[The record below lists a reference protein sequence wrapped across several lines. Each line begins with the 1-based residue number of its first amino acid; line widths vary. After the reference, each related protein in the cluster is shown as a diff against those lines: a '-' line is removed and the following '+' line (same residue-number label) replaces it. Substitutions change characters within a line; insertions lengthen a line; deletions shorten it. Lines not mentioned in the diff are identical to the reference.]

1 MDQESGKRLAIFDL
15 GTNTFNLLVR
25 DEEGTLLRSE
35 KLPVKLGARGLRFD
49 EISPDAEKRAIA
61 AMHQHKTWAREAGAS
76 RGYAFATS
84 AMRSTRNGAEV
95 AASIERETGIH
106 VNIIDGDQEAAF
118 IAGGVAQAWPERSEP
133 RLIMD
138 IGGGSTEFILM
149 DGTHVRYAESFPLGV
164 TRLLERFQPSDPLTA
179 EDCYRINCHI
189 EDLLSPLW
197 TELKHIP
204 VTCLIGS
211 SGSFETVYNVLA
223 CQRGQGILEIG
234 YSRAEYSLH
243 ELPPVLNRLIAS
255 SKMERLLMPGML
267 EMRADTLH
275 VSALQIKL
283 ILDRLIPKT
292 MLLSGYAL
300 KEGVWSSLQEP
311 QCPWRASSL

>member
-1 MDQESGKRLAIFDL
+1 MDQKSGERLAIFDL

-25 DEEGTLLRSE
+25 DADGNLLRSE
-35 KLPVKLGARGLRFD
+35 KLPVKLGAGGLRSD
-49 EISPDAEKRAIA
+49 QISPDAEERAIA
-61 AMHQHKTWAREAGAS
+61 AMHQHKTWAQEAGAS

-95 AASIERETGIH
+95 AARIERETGIP

-138 IGGGSTEFILM
+138 IGGGSTEFILL
-149 DGTHVRYAESFPLGV
+149 DGTDVLYAESFPLGV
-164 TRLLERFQPSDPLTA
+164 TRLVERFQPSDPMTP
-179 EDCYRINCHI
+179 EDAARINAHT
-189 EDLLSPLW
+189 DTLLAPLW
-197 TELKHIP
+197 TWLQHAP
-204 VTCLIGS
+204 ASCLMGS
-211 SGSFETVYNVLA
+211 SGSFDTIFNVLA
-223 CQRGQGILEIG
+223 GAHGRPFLELG
-234 YSRAEYSLH
+234 EYRAQFSLD
-243 ELPPVLNRLIAS
+243 ELPALLDRLIAS

-267 EMRADTLH
+267 EMRADTLQ
-275 VSALQIKL
+275 VSALQIQL
-283 ILDRLIPKT
+283 ILDRLTPKT

>member
-1 MDQESGKRLAIFDL
+1 MDQKSGERLAIFDL

-25 DEEGTLLRSE
+25 DADGSLLRSE
-35 KLPVKLGARGLRFD
+35 KRPVKLGAGGLRSD
-49 EISPDAEKRAIA
+49 EISPDAEERAIA
-61 AMHQHKTWAREAGAS
+61 AMHQHKAWAQEAGAS

-95 AASIERETGIH
+95 AARIERETGIP

-138 IGGGSTEFILM
+138 IGGGSTEFILL
-149 DGTHVRYAESFPLGV
+149 DGNDVLYAESFPLGV
-164 TRLLERFQPSDPLTA
+164 TRLVERFQPSDPMTA
-179 EDCYRINCHI
+179 EDVAQINAHT
-189 EDLLSPLW
+189 EALLAPLW
-197 TELKHIP
+197 TWLQHVP
-204 VTCLIGS
+204 ATCLIGS
-211 SGSFETVYNVLA
+211 SGSFDTIYNVLEGA
-223 CQRGQGILEIG
+223 HGRPMLELG
-234 YSRAEYSLH
+234 DYRAEFSLD
-243 ELPPVLNRLIAS
+243 ELPALLDRLIAS
-255 SKMERLLMPGML
+255 SKVERLLMPGML
-267 EMRADTLH
+267 EMRADTLQ
-275 VSALQIKL
+275 VSALQIQL
-283 ILDRLIPKT
+283 ILDRLTPKT

>member
-1 MDQESGKRLAIFDL
+1 MDQKSGERLAIFDL

-25 DEEGTLLRSE
+25 DADGSLLRSE
-35 KLPVKLGARGLRFD
+35 KLPVKLGAGGLRSD
-49 EISPDAEKRAIA
+49 EISPDAEERAIA
-61 AMHQHKTWAREAGAS
+61 AMQQHKAWAQEAGAS

-95 AASIERETGIH
+95 ASRIERETGIP

-138 IGGGSTEFILM
+138 IGGGSTEFILL
-149 DGTHVRYAESFPLGV
+149 DGTEVLYAESFPLGV
-164 TRLLERFQPSDPLTA
+164 TRLVERFQPSDPMTA
-179 EDCYRINCHI
+179 EDIARINAHT
-189 EDLLSPLW
+189 EALLAPLW
-197 TELKHIP
+197 TWLQHASAS
-204 VTCLIGS
+204 CLIGS
-211 SGSFETVYNVLA
+211 SGSFDTIFNVLEGMHG
-223 CQRGQGILEIG
+223 RPMLELG
-234 YSRAEYSLH
+234 TYRAEFPLG
-243 ELPPVLNRLIAS
+243 ELPALLDRLIAS
-255 SKMERLLMPGML
+255 SKVERLLMPGML
-267 EMRADTLH
+267 EMRADTLQ
-275 VSALQIKL
+275 VSALQIQL
-283 ILDRLIPKT
+283 ILDRLTPKT

>member
-1 MDQESGKRLAIFDL
+1 MDQKSGERLAIFDL

-25 DEEGTLLRSE
+25 DADGSLLRSE
-35 KLPVKLGARGLRFD
+35 KLPVKLGAGGLRSD
-49 EISPDAEKRAIA
+49 EISPDAEERAIA
-61 AMHQHKTWAREAGAS
+61 AMQQHKAWAQEAGAS

-95 AASIERETGIH
+95 ASRIERETGIP

-138 IGGGSTEFILM
+138 IGGGSTEFILL
-149 DGTHVRYAESFPLGV
+149 DGTEVLYAESFPLGV
-164 TRLLERFQPSDPLTA
+164 TRLTERFQPSDPMTA
-179 EDCYRINCHI
+179 EDIARINAHT
-189 EDLLSPLW
+189 EALLAPLW
-197 TELKHIP
+197 TWLQHASAS
-204 VTCLIGS
+204 CLIGS
-211 SGSFETVYNVLA
+211 SGSFDTIFNVLEGTHG
-223 CQRGQGILEIG
+223 RPMLELG
-234 YSRAEYSLH
+234 TYRAEFPLG
-243 ELPPVLNRLIAS
+243 ELPALLDRLIAS
-255 SKMERLLMPGML
+255 SKVERLLMPGML
-267 EMRADTLH
+267 EMRADTLQ
-275 VSALQIKL
+275 VSALQIQL
-283 ILDRLIPKT
+283 ILDRLTPKT

>member
-1 MDQESGKRLAIFDL
+1 MDQKSGERLAIFDL

-25 DEEGTLLRSE
+25 DADGSLLRSE
-35 KLPVKLGARGLRFD
+35 KLPVKLGAGGLRSD
-49 EISPDAEKRAIA
+49 EISPDAEERAIA
-61 AMHQHKTWAREAGAS
+61 AMHQHKAWAQEAGAS

-95 AASIERETGIH
+95 AARIERETGIP

-138 IGGGSTEFILM
+138 IGGGSTEFILL
-149 DGTHVRYAESFPLGV
+149 DGTDVLYAESFPLGV
-164 TRLLERFQPSDPLTA
+164 TRLVERFQPSDPMTP
-179 EDCYRINCHI
+179 EDAARINAHT
-189 EDLLSPLW
+189 EALLAPLW
-197 TELKHIP
+197 TWLKHVP
-204 VTCLIGS
+204 ATCLIGS
-211 SGSFETVYNVLA
+211 SGSFDTIFNVLEGA
-223 CQRGQGILEIG
+223 HGRPILELG
-234 YSRAEYSLH
+234 TYRAEFSLDK
-243 ELPPVLNRLIAS
+243 LPALLDRLIAS
-255 SKMERLLMPGML
+255 SKVERLLMPGML
-267 EMRADTLH
+267 EMRADTLQ
-275 VSALQIKL
+275 VSALQIQL
-283 ILDRLIPKT
+283 ILDRLTPKT

>member
-1 MDQESGKRLAIFDL
+1 MDQKSGERLAIFDL

-25 DEEGTLLRSE
+25 DADGSLLRSE
-35 KLPVKLGARGLRFD
+35 KLPVKLGAGGLRSD
-49 EISPDAEKRAIA
+49 EISPDAEERAIA
-61 AMHQHKTWAREAGAS
+61 AMHQHKAWAQEAGAS

-95 AASIERETGIH
+95 AARIERETGIP

-138 IGGGSTEFILM
+138 IGGGSTEFILL
-149 DGTHVRYAESFPLGV
+149 DGNDVLYAESFPLGV
-164 TRLLERFQPSDPLTA
+164 TRLVERFQPSDPMTA
-179 EDCYRINCHI
+179 EDVAQINAHT
-189 EDLLSPLW
+189 EALLAPLW
-197 TELKHIP
+197 TWLQHVP
-204 VTCLIGS
+204 ATCLIGS
-211 SGSFETVYNVLA
+211 SGSFDTIYNVLEGA
-223 CQRGQGILEIG
+223 HGRPMLELG
-234 YSRAEYSLH
+234 DYRAEFSLD
-243 ELPPVLNRLIAS
+243 ELPALLDRLIAS
-255 SKMERLLMPGML
+255 SKVERLLMPGML
-267 EMRADTLH
+267 EMRADTLQ
-275 VSALQIKL
+275 VSALQIQL
-283 ILDRLIPKT
+283 ILDRLTPKT

>member
-1 MDQESGKRLAIFDL
+1 MDQKSGERLAIFDL

-25 DEEGTLLRSE
+25 DADGSLLRSE
-35 KLPVKLGARGLRFD
+35 KLPVKLGAGGLRSD
-49 EISPDAEKRAIA
+49 EISPDAEERAIA
-61 AMHQHKTWAREAGAS
+61 AMQQHKAWAQEAGAS

-95 AASIERETGIH
+95 ASRIERETGIH

-138 IGGGSTEFILM
+138 IGGGSTEFILL
-149 DGTHVRYAESFPLGV
+149 DDTDVLYAESFPLGV
-164 TRLLERFQPSDPLTA
+164 TRLVERFQPSDPMTA
-179 EDCYRINCHI
+179 EDIARINAHT
-189 EDLLSPLW
+189 EALLAPLW
-197 TELKHIP
+197 TWLQHAP
-204 VTCLIGS
+204 ASCLIGS
-211 SGSFETVYNVLA
+211 SGSFDTIFNVLEGA
-223 CQRGQGILEIG
+223 YGRPMLELG
-234 YSRAEYSLH
+234 DYRAEFPLG
-243 ELPPVLNRLIAS
+243 ELPALLDQLIAS
-255 SKMERLLMPGML
+255 SKVERLLMPGML
-267 EMRADTLH
+267 EMRADTLQ
-275 VSALQIKL
+275 VSALQIQL
-283 ILDRLIPKT
+283 ILDRLTPKT

>member
-1 MDQESGKRLAIFDL
+1 MDQKSGERLAIFDL

-25 DEEGTLLRSE
+25 DADGSLLRSE
-35 KLPVKLGARGLRFD
+35 KLPVKLGAGGLRSD
-49 EISPDAEKRAIA
+49 EISPDAEERAIA
-61 AMHQHKTWAREAGAS
+61 AMQQHKAWAQEAGAS

-95 AASIERETGIH
+95 ASRIERETGIP

-138 IGGGSTEFILM
+138 IGGGSTEFILL
-149 DGTHVRYAESFPLGV
+149 DGTEVLYAESFPLGV
-164 TRLLERFQPSDPLTA
+164 TRLVERFQPSDPMTA
-179 EDCYRINCHI
+179 EDIARINAHT
-189 EDLLSPLW
+189 EALLAPLW
-197 TELKHIP
+197 TWLQHASAS
-204 VTCLIGS
+204 CLIGS
-211 SGSFETVYNVLA
+211 SGSFDTIFNVLEGMHG
-223 CQRGQGILEIG
+223 RPMLELG
-234 YSRAEYSLH
+234 TYRAEFPLG
-243 ELPPVLNRLIAS
+243 ELPAILDRLIAS

-267 EMRADTLH
+267 EMRADTLQ
-275 VSALQIKL
+275 VSALQIQL
-283 ILDRLIPKT
+283 ILDRLTPKT

>member
-1 MDQESGKRLAIFDL
+1 MDQKSGERLAIFDL

-25 DEEGTLLRSE
+25 DADGSLLRSE
-35 KLPVKLGARGLRFD
+35 KLPVKLGAGGLRSD
-49 EISPDAEKRAIA
+49 EISPDAEERAIA
-61 AMHQHKTWAREAGAS
+61 AMQQHKAWAQEAGAS

-95 AASIERETGIH
+95 ASRIERETGIP

-138 IGGGSTEFILM
+138 IGGGSTEFILL
-149 DGTHVRYAESFPLGV
+149 DGTEVLYAESFPLGV
-164 TRLLERFQPSDPLTA
+164 TRLVERFQPSDPMTA
-179 EDCYRINCHI
+179 EDIARINAHT
-189 EDLLSPLW
+189 EALLAPLW
-197 TELKHIP
+197 TWLQHASAS
-204 VTCLIGS
+204 CLIGS
-211 SGSFETVYNVLA
+211 SGSFDTIFNVLEGTHG
-223 CQRGQGILEIG
+223 RPMLELG
-234 YSRAEYSLH
+234 TYRAEFPLG
-243 ELPPVLNRLIAS
+243 ELPALLDRLIAS
-255 SKMERLLMPGML
+255 SKVERLLMPGML
-267 EMRADTLH
+267 EMRADTLQ
-275 VSALQIKL
+275 VSALQIQL
-283 ILDRLIPKT
+283 ILDRLTPKT

>member
-1 MDQESGKRLAIFDL
+1 MDQKSGERLAIFDL

-25 DEEGTLLRSE
+25 DADGSLLRSE
-35 KLPVKLGARGLRFD
+35 KLPVKLGAGGLRSD
-49 EISPDAEKRAIA
+49 EISPDAEERAIA
-61 AMHQHKTWAREAGAS
+61 AMQQHKAWAQEAGAS

-95 AASIERETGIH
+95 ASRIERETGIP

-138 IGGGSTEFILM
+138 IGGGSTEFILL
-149 DGTHVRYAESFPLGV
+149 DGTEVLYAESFPLGV
-164 TRLLERFQPSDPLTA
+164 TRLTERFQPSDPMTA
-179 EDCYRINCHI
+179 EDIARINAHT
-189 EDLLSPLW
+189 EALLAPLW
-197 TELKHIP
+197 TWLQHASAS
-204 VTCLIGS
+204 CLIGS
-211 SGSFETVYNVLA
+211 SGSFDTIFNVLEGTHG
-223 CQRGQGILEIG
+223 RPMLELG
-234 YSRAEYSLH
+234 TYRAEFPLG
-243 ELPPVLNRLIAS
+243 ELPALLDRLIAS
-255 SKMERLLMPGML
+255 SKVERLLMPGML
-267 EMRADTLH
+267 EMRADTLQ
-275 VSALQIKL
+275 VSALQIHL
-283 ILDRLIPKT
+283 ILDRLTPKT

>member
-1 MDQESGKRLAIFDL
+1 MDQKSGERLAIFDL

-25 DEEGTLLRSE
+25 DTDGSLLRSE
-35 KLPVKLGARGLRFD
+35 KLPVKLGAGGLRAD
-49 EISPDAEKRAIA
+49 EISPDAEERAIA
-61 AMHQHKTWAREAGAS
+61 AMHQHKAWAQEAGAS

-95 AASIERETGIH
+95 AARIERETGIP

-138 IGGGSTEFILM
+138 IGGGSTEFILL
-149 DGTHVRYAESFPLGV
+149 DGNDVLYAESFPLGV
-164 TRLLERFQPSDPLTA
+164 TRLVERFQPSDPMTA
-179 EDCYRINCHI
+179 EDVAQINAHT
-189 EDLLSPLW
+189 EALLAPLW
-197 TELKHIP
+197 TWLQHVP
-204 VTCLIGS
+204 ATCLIGS
-211 SGSFETVYNVLA
+211 SGSFDTIYNVLEGA
-223 CQRGQGILEIG
+223 HGRPMLELG
-234 YSRAEYSLH
+234 DYRAEFSLD
-243 ELPPVLNRLIAS
+243 ELPALLDRLIAS

-267 EMRADTLH
+267 EMRADTLQ
-275 VSALQIKL
+275 VSALQIQL
-283 ILDRLIPKT
+283 ILDRLTPKT

>member
-1 MDQESGKRLAIFDL
+1 MDQKSGERLAIFDL

-25 DEEGTLLRSE
+25 DTDGSLLRSE
-35 KLPVKLGARGLRFD
+35 KLPVKLGAGGLRAD
-49 EISPDAEKRAIA
+49 EISPDAEERAIA
-61 AMHQHKTWAREAGAS
+61 AMRQHKAWAQEAGAS

-95 AASIERETGIH
+95 AARIERETGIP

-138 IGGGSTEFILM
+138 IGGGSTEFILL
-149 DGTHVRYAESFPLGV
+149 DGTDVLYAESFPLGV
-164 TRLLERFQPSDPLTA
+164 TRLVERFQPSDPMTP
-179 EDCYRINCHI
+179 EDAARINAHT
-189 EDLLSPLW
+189 DTLLEPLW
-197 TELKHIP
+197 TWLQHVP
-204 VTCLIGS
+204 ATCLIGS
-211 SGSFETVYNVLA
+211 SGSFDTIFNVLA
-223 CQRGQGILEIG
+223 GAHGRPFLELG
-234 YSRAEYSLH
+234 DYRAEFSLD
-243 ELPPVLNRLIAS
+243 ELPGLLDRLIAS
-255 SKMERLLMPGML
+255 SKVERLLMPGML
-267 EMRADTLH
+267 EMRADTLQ
-275 VSALQIKL
+275 VSALQIQL
-283 ILDRLIPKT
+283 ILDRLTPKT

>member
-1 MDQESGKRLAIFDL
+1 MDQKSGERLAIFDL

-25 DEEGTLLRSE
+25 DAEGSLLRSE
-35 KLPVKLGARGLRFD
+35 KLPVKLGAGGLRSD
-49 EISPDAEKRAIA
+49 EISPDAEARAIA
-61 AMHQHKTWAREAGAS
+61 AMHQHKAWAQEAGAS

-95 AASIERETGIH
+95 AARIERETGIP

-138 IGGGSTEFILM
+138 IGGGSTEFILL
-149 DGTHVRYAESFPLGV
+149 DGNDVLYAESFPLGV
-164 TRLLERFQPSDPLTA
+164 TRLVERFQPSDPMTA
-179 EDCYRINCHI
+179 ADVAQINAHT
-189 EDLLSPLW
+189 EALLAPLW
-197 TELKHIP
+197 TWLQHVP
-204 VTCLIGS
+204 AACLIGS
-211 SGSFETVYNVLA
+211 SGSFDTIYNVLEGA
-223 CQRGQGILEIG
+223 HGRPMLELG
-234 YSRAEYSLH
+234 DYRAEFSLG
-243 ELPPVLNRLIAS
+243 ELPALLDRLIAS
-255 SKMERLLMPGML
+255 SKVERLLMPGML
-267 EMRADTLH
+267 EMRADTLQ
-275 VSALQIKL
+275 VSALQIQL
-283 ILDRLIPKT
+283 ILDRLTPKT